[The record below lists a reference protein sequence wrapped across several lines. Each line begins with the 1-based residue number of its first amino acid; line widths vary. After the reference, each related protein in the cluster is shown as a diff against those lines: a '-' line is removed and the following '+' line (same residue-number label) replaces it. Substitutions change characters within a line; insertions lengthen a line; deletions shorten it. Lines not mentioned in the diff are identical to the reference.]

1 MYKLYGTYPTMSSLP
16 STPIKRLPSLEAP
29 CTQLLQWHMYQL
41 YGTYPTTTPVCTP
54 LCPGTGLS
62 ILCCSVLLLVVL
74 CWLLLLP
81 IRSIGCLPSVKQ
93 SKRST
98 PRASGLYRWEHSNS
112 TLSKFQLTTKLICM
126 SSSKWRLVALL
137 AVWSCTPTPVSLLC
151 PINTSTPTSYPSLP
165 STCSTSTT
173 LDCTTIPTSTT
184 PSRISS
190 FYPVCFTFCQL
201 GCPPLVGQ
209 SVRSLPQVVDTR
221 GGNSSFYYL
230 TIYRH

>member
-1 MYKLYGTYPTMSSLP
+1 MADKPLANGIFLQMDHISFDKIYFKIINIIEPVIGRISTCYMHDFTSKQQNVPLLNLVSSLP

-54 LCPGTGLS
+54 LCQ
-62 ILCCSVLLLVVL
+62 CCSVLLLVVL

-112 TLSKFQLTTKLICM
+112 TLPKFQLTTKLICM
-126 SSSKWRLVALL
+126 SSPK
-137 AVWSCTPTPVSLLC
+137 
-151 PINTSTPTSYPSLP
+151 
-165 STCSTSTT
+165 
-173 LDCTTIPTSTT
+173 
-184 PSRISS
+184 
-190 FYPVCFTFCQL
+190 
-201 GCPPLVGQ
+201 
-209 SVRSLPQVVDTR
+209 
-221 GGNSSFYYL
+221 
-230 TIYRH
+230 